1 MSAIIV
7 DIDDTI
13 IRAGQYPIPNAIA
26 WVNEQA
32 KSHTIVLITGRPRST
47 ETATRRVLAR
57 AGVKFNRL
65 YMNPYS
71 TRESAKWK
79 KEKATELKGSME
91 IVMAVD
97 NDSAARAA
105 YSSLGIPTKSKV
117 SLESKKGFWGMKFR
131 SSKYDI

>member
-1 MSAIIV
+1 MAAIIV

-13 IRAGQYPIPNAIA
+13 IRAGRYPMASAIR

-32 KSHTIVLITGRPRST
+32 KTHTIILITGRPKST
-47 ETATRRVLAR
+47 EAETRRVLR
-57 AGVKFNRL
+57 NAGVKFNRL

-79 KEKATELKGSME
+79 KEKATELKGSVE
-91 IVMAVD
+91 ITMAVD
-97 NDSAARAA
+97 NDAAARRA

-117 SLESKKGFWGMKFR
+117 SLGMSKGFWSNLFTGK
-131 SSKYDI
+131 

>member
-1 MSAIIV
+1 MAAIIV

-13 IRAGQYPIPNAIA
+13 IRSGIYPIPSAIA

-32 KSHTIVLITGRPRST
+32 KTHTIILITGRPRST
-47 ETATRRVLAR
+47 EITTRRTLQR

-79 KEKATELKGSME
+79 KEKAAELKSQIE
-91 IVMAVD
+91 ISMAVD

-105 YSSLGIPTKSKV
+105 YSSLGIPTKSRV
-117 SLESKKGFWGMKFR
+117 SLVTNKSFWNNIFR
-131 SSKYDI
+131 SSEYDR

>member
-13 IRAGQYPIPNAIA
+13 IRSGIYPITAAIR

-32 KSHTIVLITGRPRST
+32 KTHDIILITGRPKST
-47 ETATRRVLAR
+47 AAATRATLRR
-57 AGVKFNRL
+57 AGVRFNRL

-79 KEKATELKGSME
+79 KEKATQLKSE
-91 IVMAVD
+91 ITITMAVD

-117 SLESKKGFWGMKFR
+117 SLVTEKGFWPQFWGIER
-131 SSKYDI
+131 LS